1 MAKTKITSETFSYCE
16 SAQSDLY
23 AIKLKKG
30 RYKGVIFTFGK
41 VHLNEDKENNNLSVN
56 FQYKIED
63 SGKRYTEDELTANPK
78 FKEYLSYILRF
89 ILEEEFGEY
98 AERPAAD
105 IKEDL

>member
-1 MAKTKITSETFSYCE
+1 MRTKITSETFTYCE
-16 SAQSDLY
+16 SEKSDLY
-23 AIKLKKG
+23 AIRLNKG

-41 VHLNEDKENNNLSVN
+41 VHLNEDKKNDQLGVN
-56 FQYKIED
+56 FQFKIEE
-63 SGKRYTEDELTANPK
+63 SGKRYTEDELVASAK